1 MTMHF
6 QYIPYIWILLIAA
19 LMTTALGSYA
29 WKRRNVPGAAPF
41 ALLMLAATVWVIA
54 NGLEKAGAD
63 LPTKLF
69 WANVQYMVYGPISV
83 LWLILA
89 LDYTGRREWLTPRNL
104 AVLLAI
110 PMLTAVV
117 AWTND
122 AHGLLRRDV
131 FLDTAGPFPVIAKT
145 YGPWF
150 WVFLAH
156 SYVTLTLT
164 VWSFIRAWQQT
175 LPFYRGQVLIL
186 LAGLLL
192 PVIWN
197 ILYIFGL
204 SPFPRHDI
212 APATFAP
219 SGLLVA
225 WGLFRYRLFN
235 VTPVARATVIELM
248 EEGVIVLNAQGQ
260 IVDIN
265 PAAQQVLGV
274 SMAQVGGQHAGEV
287 FGAWEALASLCEAPQ
302 ERRLESERAGRHYAL
317 YASLLG
323 SQHPAL
329 GRLILLRDITE
340 RHRAQ
345 AQSLQRQRALA
356 VSEDRERLAREMHDS
371 LAQVLGYLNV
381 QIQAIQA
388 LLAAQKSEVAHA
400 RLARLIQVVQDA
412 QTDVR
417 EYIMN
422 VATTSLDN
430 RDFETMLA
438 DYLQRYSETYDLV
451 IEFETSGNEED
462 KELPPI
468 APEVAVQLMRIV
480 QEALANIRKHAAAEH
495 VTVTLTHHARQTKI
509 TLVDDGRGF
518 DPTAWLS
525 NGGRDAAGHVHFGLR
540 VMRERAQAVGGSLT
554 INAALGQGTRVTI
567 TMPPPT

>member
-1 MTMHF
+1 MHF
-6 QYIPYIWILLIAA
+6 QYIPYLWILFIAA
-19 LMTTALGSYA
+19 LITAALGIYA
-29 WKRRNVPGAAPF
+29 WQRRGVPGALPF
-41 ALLMLAATVWVIA
+41 TLLMSAATVWVIA
-54 NGLEKAGAD
+54 NGLEKAGVD

-83 LWLILA
+83 LWLILV
-89 LDYTGRREWLTPRNL
+89 LDYTGQRERLTPRNL
-104 AVLLAI
+104 ALLFAI

-117 AWTND
+117 AWTNN
-122 AHGLLRRDV
+122 AHELLRRDV
-131 FLDTAGPFPVIAKT
+131 YLDTAGPFSVVAKT

-150 WVFLAH
+150 WIFLAH
-156 SYVTLTLT
+156 SYVTLMLTLGI
-164 VWSFIRAWQQT
+164 FIRAWQQT
-175 LPFYRGQVLIL
+175 PSLYRGQVLIL
-186 LAGLLL
+186 MAGLLL

-212 APATFAP
+212 APAIFAL

-248 EEGVIVLNAQGQ
+248 EEGVIVLDAQGQ

-274 SMAQVGGQHAGEV
+274 SMAQVGGQHAVET
-287 FGAWEALASLCEAPQ
+287 FGAWTALATLCAASQ
-302 ERRLESERAGRHYAL
+302 EHCLESERDGRHYEL
-317 YASLLG
+317 HASPLG
-323 SQHPAL
+323 PQRPAL

-340 RHRAQ
+340 RQHAQ
-345 AQSLQRQRALA
+345 AQSLQRQRAHA
-356 VSEDRERLAREMHDS
+356 VSEERARLAREMHDS
-371 LAQVLGYLNV
+371 LAQVLGYINV
-381 QIQAIQA
+381 QVQAIQA
-388 LLAAQKSEVAHA
+388 LLATQKTDIAHA

-422 VATTSLDN
+422 VTTTSLDN
-430 RDFETMLA
+430 RDFETVLA
-438 DYLQRYSETYDLV
+438 DYLQHYGETYDLA
-451 IEFETSGNEED
+451 IEFEVTAGEAGEETA
-462 KELPPI
+462 PI

-495 VTVTLTHHARQTKI
+495 VTVSLTHHARQTKI

-518 DPTAWLS
+518 NPTAWS
-525 NGGRDAAGHVHFGLR
+525 ANGGRDAAGRVHFGLR

-554 INAALGQGTRVTI
+554 IEAAPGQGTRVEI
-567 TMPPPT
+567 TMPPST